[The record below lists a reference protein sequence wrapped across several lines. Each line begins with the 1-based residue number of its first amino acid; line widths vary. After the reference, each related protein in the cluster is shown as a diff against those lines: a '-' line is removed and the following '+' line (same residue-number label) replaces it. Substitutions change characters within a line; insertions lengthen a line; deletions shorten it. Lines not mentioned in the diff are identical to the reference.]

1 LSFFNELKRRN
12 VFKVTIAYVIVSWLI
27 AQVLQLVFESFETP
41 AWVMKTVLVL
51 LATGVPIAV
60 FFAWAFEMTP
70 DGLKREHEVDRSQ
83 SIAPQTG
90 QKLNHMILAV
100 LILALGYFAYD
111 KFVVSAG
118 RNTAAIEIAVEEATT
133 QALSEQAEIEE
144 ATLEPDKSIAVL
156 PFVNMSADASNE
168 FFSDGLSEEL
178 LNLLA
183 KIPELRVTSRSSAF
197 SYKGK
202 DFKITDVGR
211 ELNVSNVLEGSVR
224 KAGNQ
229 VRITAQLI
237 AVDGDVHLWSET
249 YDRSLDDIFAIQD
262 EIASAVVAQ
271 LKIKLFGDLP
281 TVQESNPEAFAIF
294 LQGRHFSNLLTPEGW
309 EQSNVLYKQA
319 LAIDPDYATA
329 WAGLGR
335 NYVNLTGYNLLSTEE
350 GYPMAIE
357 ASNRAL
363 AIDPLNAM
371 AHSNLGWIAMVNDGD
386 LVVAA
391 KHFER
396 ALELEPTNISLIRNS
411 ADLVRSLGRMDE
423 AIMLSEYGVARD
435 PINPVGHF
443 NLSNYYIL
451 VGRLDEAITSARTA
465 LSLSPGTGGAQ
476 YRLGEALLRKGEP
489 EQALVAFQQEEDDEW
504 RVKGTALALYE
515 LGKLTEYE
523 EAFSELRER
532 WGDRWP
538 IEVAHVYAWIGD
550 EDQAF
555 AWLEKALEANGL
567 AGVMVDNFF
576 TEMHDD
582 PRWQLLLEKGGVSA
596 SQLAAIEFK
605 VTLPRPH

>member
-12 VFKVTIAYVIVSWLI
+12 VFKVTIAYVIITWLI

-83 SIAPQTG
+83 SITPQTG
-90 QKLNHMILAV
+90 KKLNNMIITV

-111 KFVVSAG
+111 KFVISAG
-118 RNTAAIEIAVEEATT
+118 RNTAAIETAVEEATT
-133 QALSEQAEIEE
+133 QVLTEQASIAET
-144 ATLEPDKSIAVL
+144 TLEPDKSIAVL
-156 PFVNMSADASNE
+156 PFVNMSADAHNE

-202 DFKITDVGR
+202 DFKIADVGR

-224 KAGNQ
+224 KAGNR

-271 LKIKLFGDLP
+271 LKVKLLGELP
-281 TVQESNPEAFAIF
+281 TVKDTNPEAFALF
-294 LQGRHFSNLLTPEGW
+294 LQARHFSNLLTPSGW
-309 EQSNVLYKQA
+309 EQSNELYEQT
-319 LAIDPDYATA
+319 LAIDPEYAAA
-329 WAGLGR
+329 WAGLSR
-335 NYVNLTGYNLLSTEE
+335 NYINLTGYNLLTTEE
-350 GYPMAIE
+350 GYPKAIE
-357 ASNRAL
+357 ASMRSL
-363 AIDPLNAM
+363 SIDPLNVM
-371 AHSNLGWIAMVNDGD
+371 AHSNLGWIAMVSDGD

-391 KHFER
+391 KYFER

-476 YRLGEALLRKGEP
+476 YRLGEALLRKGEA
-489 EQALVAFQQEEDDEW
+489 EQALVAFQKEEDDEW
-504 RVKGTALALYE
+504 RVKGTALALFE
-515 LGKLTEYE
+515 LDKLTEYE
-523 EAFSELRER
+523 GAFSELRER

-538 IEVAHVYAWIGD
+538 IEVAHVYAWTGD
-550 EDQAF
+550 ADQVF
-555 AWLEKALEANGL
+555 AWLEKELEANGL

-576 TEMHDD
+576 TDMHDD
-582 PRWQLLLEKGGVSA
+582 PRWQPLLEKGGVSA
-596 SQLAAIEFK
+596 SQLAVIDFK
-605 VTLPRPH
+605 VTLPR